1 MEREMQTVGLRLN
14 EGLACIKC
22 GRRAAFLCPLG
33 ALCPTDALMSAA
45 IHGWIPAQIGRRRG
59 NGEEPYEDG
68 D

>member
-22 GRRAAFLCPLG
+22 GRHAAFLSPLG
-33 ALCPTDALMSAA
+33 ALCPTDALMAA
-45 IHGWIPAQIGRRRG
+45 TIHGWIPTQIGRRGG